1 MSLVELAILWEGR
14 IKRLAFS
21 LILTFEN
28 VADADARS
36 QRKEKTPVDAESSD
50 GEDGDDRS
58 DTDLSTVTNL
68 SETRRQIDDE
78 LGDAAL
84 NSGSA
89 DKGNEGNMTIKFI
102 YLGPQHFEWPGSG
115 STIKT

>member
-1 MSLVELAILWEGR
+1 MVFKSC
-14 IKRLAFS
+14 
-21 LILTFEN
+21 N

-36 QRKEKTPVDAESSD
+36 QRKEKTPAHSAESSNEEA
-50 GEDGDDRS
+50 GEDQS

-68 SETRRQIDDE
+68 SDTRKQLDEE

-89 DKGNEGNMTIKFI
+89 AKRKKVLKERVS
-102 YLGPQHFEWPGSG
+102 P
-115 STIKT
+115 